1 MSKQQIEKSSSVQAI
16 SRKKPEPFL
25 KWKFEINEDTGASEF
40 KTVEMSD
47 GSKLSEK
54 KISDAMKRASGVDDL
69 AVGERILHKIARGLS
84 AESLEHRINE
94 VAALLPGLEPQNE
107 TEAMLFGQFLALNDS
122 GMKCLRLAN
131 LQDQGFFHTEK
142 LFTLAHKLF
151 NTANQTMQTILKC
164 RTGGQQTIQVVHMHN
179 EGQAIVAQH
188 LSHNPKGE

>member
-1 MSKQQIEKSSSVQAI
+1 MSRQQIEKSSSVQTV
-16 SRKKPEPFL
+16 SRKEPDPFL
-25 KWKFEINEDTGASEF
+25 KWKFEINEDTGVSEF

-54 KISDAMKRASGVDDL
+54 KIADAMKRASGADDL

-94 VAALLPGLEPQNE
+94 VAALLPGFEPQNE

-179 EGQAIVAQH
+179 EGQAIVAQN

>member
-1 MSKQQIEKSSSVQAI
+1 MSRQQIEKSSSVQTV
-16 SRKKPEPFL
+16 SRKEPDPFL
-25 KWKFEINEDTGASEF
+25 KWKFEINEDTGVSEF

-54 KISDAMKRASGVDDL
+54 KIADAMKRASGVDDL
-69 AVGERILHKIARGLS
+69 AVGERILNKIARGLS
-84 AESLEHRINE
+84 AESFEHRINE

-179 EGQAIVAQH
+179 EGQAIVAQN
-188 LSHNPKGE
+188 LSHQPKGE

>member
-164 RTGGQQTIQVVHMHN
+164 RTGGQQTIQVIHMHN
-179 EGQAIVAQH
+179 EGQAIVAQN
-188 LSHNPKGE
+188 LSHQPKGE

>member
-164 RTGGQQTIQVVHMHN
+164 RTGGQQTIQVIHMHN

>member
-122 GMKCLRLAN
+122 GMKCLRIAN
-131 LQDQGFFHTEK
+131 LPEQGFYHVER

-151 NTANQTMQTILKC
+151 NTGNQTMQTILKC

-179 EGQAIVAQH
+179 EGQAIVAQN
-188 LSHNPKGE
+188 LSHQPKGE